1 MNKIKGIYAASMS
14 IFNSNLSLNIEKTL
28 SHAEKIID
36 QGCHGVAIFGS
47 TGQAQLISISEKVS
61 LLNQLSKS
69 KYKDKYLIGTGLN
82 SLNETINLMSMAS
95 SLNFNDF
102 LIMPPAYY
110 KYGDKE
116 VIEFYSRVV
125 KARPDSRIIL
135 YNFEKLCGYKFS
147 IKCVEELAKKFPK
160 QIVGVKDS
168 SYNLYESLK
177 IDNFCILPGSE
188 AKLLKGLQLGCAG
201 IITATCNV
209 TAGLSRKVYDDF
221 IEKKEQ
227 TENEKLCNV
236 RKTFEKFNLISGLHS
251 FMSNEDEI
259 YKNVLPPVSL
269 LSEKDKLHLIEE
281 LNKINFTLGSLKA
294 A

>member
-14 IFNSNLSLNIEKTL
+14 IFNNDLSLNIAKTVN
-28 SHAEKIID
+28 HAEKIID

-47 TGQAQLISISEKVS
+47 TGQAQLIPISEKIS
-61 LLNQLSKS
+61 LLNWLSSS
-69 KYKDKYLIGTGLN
+69 KYRDKYLIGTGLN
-82 SLNETINLMSMAS
+82 SLNETINLMSVAI

-116 VIEFYSRVV
+116 VIEFYSRLVE
-125 KARPDSRIIL
+125 AMPFSRIIL

-147 IKCVEELAKKFPK
+147 IECVKELVKRFPK

-168 SYNLYESLK
+168 SYNLYEHLK
-177 IDNFCILPGSE
+177 IDNFSVLPGAES
-188 AKLLKGLQLGCAG
+188 KLLKGLELGCSG

-209 TAGLSRKVYDDF
+209 TAGLSRRVYDDF

-227 TENEKLCNV
+227 TANEMLCKV
-236 RKTFEKFNLISGLHS
+236 RNAFEKFNLISGLHS
-251 FMSNEDEI
+251 FLSDEDKI
-259 YKNVLPPVSL
+259 YKNILPPISL
-269 LSEKDKLHLIEE
+269 LSEKDKQKLIED
-281 LNKINFTLGSLKA
+281 LNKLNFTLKSLKRA
-294 A
+294 

>member
-1 MNKIKGIYAASMS
+1 MKKIKGIYAAGMS
-14 IFNSNLSLNIEKTL
+14 IFNEDLSLNVSKTIN
-28 SHAEKIID
+28 HAEKIIN

-47 TGQAQLISISEKVS
+47 TGQAQLISVSEKVS
-61 LLNQLSKS
+61 LLNNLSKS
-69 KYKDKYLIGTGLN
+69 KHRDKYLIGTGLN
-82 SLNETINLMSMAS
+82 SLSETINLMKVAT

-125 KARPDSRIIL
+125 EASPDSKIIL

-147 IKCVEELAKKFPK
+147 IECVEELVKKFPK

-168 SYNLYESLK
+168 SYNLYEHLK
-177 IDNFCILPGSE
+177 IDNFSVLPGSE
-188 AKLLKGLQLGCAG
+188 SKLLKGLELGCAG

-209 TAGLSRKVYDDF
+209 TAALSRKVYNDF
-221 IEKKEQ
+221 IEKKDQ
-227 TENEKLCNV
+227 TTNEILCNV
-236 RKTFEKFNLISGLHS
+236 RNTFEKFNLISGLHS
-251 FMSNEDEI
+251 FLSDEDNI

-269 LSEKDKLHLIEE
+269 LSEKDKQQLIEN
-281 LNKINFTLGSLKA
+281 LNKLNFTLESLKKA
-294 A
+294 

>member
-14 IFNSNLSLNIEKTL
+14 VFNSDLSLNIEKTL
-28 SHAEKIID
+28 SHAEKLID

-47 TGQAQLISISEKVS
+47 TGQAQLISISEKIS
-61 LLNQLSKS
+61 LLNRLSES

-82 SLNETINLMSMAS
+82 SLNETINLMSVAS
-95 SLNFNDF
+95 SLHFNDF

-116 VIEFYSRVV
+116 VIEFYSRVIN
-125 KARPDSRIIL
+125 ARPESRIIL

-147 IKCVEELAKKFPK
+147 IECVEELVKKFPK

-177 IDNFCILPGSE
+177 IDNFCVLPGSE
-188 AKLLKGLQLGCAG
+188 SKLLKGLELGCAG

-227 TENEKLCNV
+227 TTNEKLCNV

-269 LSEKDKLHLIEE
+269 LSEKNKLQLIEE
-281 LNKINFTLGSLKA
+281 LNKLNFTLGSLKA
-294 A
+294 V

>member
-14 IFNSNLSLNIEKTL
+14 IFNSDLSINVEKTV
-28 SHAEKIID
+28 SHAEKLID

-47 TGQAQLISISEKVS
+47 TGQAQLISISEKIS
-61 LLNQLSKS
+61 LLNLLSKS
-69 KYKDKYLIGTGLN
+69 KHKDKYLIGTGLN
-82 SLNETINLMSMAS
+82 SLNETINLMSVAS

-116 VIEFYSRVV
+116 VIEFYSRLIE
-125 KARPDSRIIL
+125 AMPDSRIIL

-147 IKCVEELAKKFPK
+147 VECVEELVKKFPK

-168 SYNLYESLK
+168 SYNLYEHLK
-177 IDNFCILPGSE
+177 IENFSVLPGSE
-188 AKLLKGLQLGCAG
+188 SKLFKSLELGCAG

-209 TAGLSRKVYDDF
+209 TAGLSRMVYDDF

-227 TENEKLCNV
+227 TKNNMLCDV
-236 RKTFEKFNLISGLHS
+236 RNTFEKFNLISGLHS
-251 FMSNEDEI
+251 FMSDENEI

-269 LSEKDKLHLIEE
+269 LNEKDKHLLIEK
-281 LNKINFTLGSLKA
+281 LNKLNFTLGSLRVV
-294 A
+294 